1 MFFFV
6 LNKWDESLYSYIVVN
21 RILYY
26 LLKHE
31 FRFLI
36 CSPPMVILN
45 WKLKIFTLNI
55 HNFNSLRRKW
65 SGFVDLS

>member
-36 CSPPMVILN
+36 CSPPNGNTELEIE
-45 WKLKIFTLNI
+45 
-55 HNFNSLRRKW
+55 NFYSQY
-65 SGFVDLS
+65 S